1 MKSELLSLHI
11 SQLLSSFER
20 SKTNVYADSRKKEYH
35 EQLTLLINRIERSD
49 LKAKTYDE
57 SLILKEV
64 VNFCFLSIEF
74 LDNSTLVNIP
84 HEIVFCLE
92 EALKDWL
99 NSDKYII
106 VTSLQNNLNSFSF
119 NPFLA
124 LHEPFYDLLKGDFG
138 IEFNYRLIQIN
149 LPKYL
154 SHDYLANV
162 VLYHELGH
170 FIDSRF
176 QITHR
181 LQRALGITEE
191 ILNHYS
197 EFFADVFA
205 AQYIGNASNFYLD
218 YIAHKAPDSPTHP
231 STDSRIKIVNEFLNN
246 NLGNIPLE
254 NLKIATEKITSN
266 ILKKRS
272 QLLSEDDFLN
282 FIPTEVSSSEELH
295 SLFEIGWNLWTK
307 DVDEFSSRNID
318 NLGKYRITNNLIEKS
333 ISNYM
338 VTSQYNNVFN
348 KE

>member
-1 MKSELLSLHI
+1 MKPELLSLHI

-35 EQLTLLINRIERSD
+35 EQLTVLINQIECID

-57 SLILKEV
+57 CLKLKEGV
-64 VNFCFLSIEF
+64 DFCFWSIEF

-92 EALKDWL
+92 EALKEWD
-99 NSDKYII
+99 NSEQYII
-106 VTSLQNNLNSFSF
+106 VTSLQNNLHSFSF
-119 NPFLA
+119 NPRLA
-124 LHEPFYDLLKGDFG
+124 LYEPYYDLLRGNFG

-170 FIDSRF
+170 FIDLRF
-176 QITHR
+176 QISQKS
-181 LQRALGITEE
+181 QRAFGFTGEM
-191 ILNHYS
+191 LNHY
-197 EFFADVFA
+197 EEYFADVFA

-218 YIAHKAPDSPTHP
+218 YIAHKHESSPTHP
-231 STDSRIKIVNEFLNN
+231 STDARIEIVNDFLNN
-246 NLGNIPLE
+246 NQENTPLE
-254 NLKIATEKITSN
+254 NIKLATEKITSN
-266 ILKKRS
+266 KLMKRS

-282 FIPTEVSSSEELH
+282 FIPTEVSSPEELH
-295 SLFEIGWNLWTK
+295 SLFEIGWDLWTK

-318 NLGKYRITNNLIEKS
+318 GLGKYRITNNLIEKS